1 MRFAAIETS
10 GEWCSVALW
19 LDGDVV
25 CAEQRAG
32 VRHGEFALPMLQS
45 LMQRHGVSRRALQ
58 AVAFGAGPG
67 AFTGLRMAC
76 GLAQGIALGLD
87 IPVLPISTLA
97 ALAEESGATRVLT
110 ALDARMQEV
119 YFAAFEQQGDQWRES
134 IAAQCVPPSAVSL
147 PAGTGWVGAGNGF
160 AAYGEALAARLG
172 AQMQHCNALLHPS
185 AAAIARLAAPRL
197 AAGEV
202 IDAAL
207 AVPVY
212 VRNKVALTR
221 TEQAGL
227 HA

>member
-45 LMQRHGVSRRALQ
+45 LMQRHSVSRRALQ

-119 YFAAFEQQGDQWRES
+119 YFAAFERQDGQWRES
-134 IAAQCVPPSAVSL
+134 IAAQCVPPRAVRL
-147 PAGTGWVGAGNGF
+147 PEGTGWVGAGNGF

-207 AVPVY
+207 AVPFY

-221 TEQAGL
+221 TEQAEL
-227 HA
+227 RI